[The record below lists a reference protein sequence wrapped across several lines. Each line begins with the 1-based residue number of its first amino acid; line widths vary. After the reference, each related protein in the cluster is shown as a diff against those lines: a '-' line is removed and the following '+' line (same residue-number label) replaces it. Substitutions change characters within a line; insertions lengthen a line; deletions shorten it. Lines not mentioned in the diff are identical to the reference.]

1 MSLFPASKRAAKFLS
16 AKISVVNQTFWIFD
30 FFSPKEGMIYCEF
43 VKQATSV
50 ISGSYNNISCAETN
64 VLY

>member
-1 MSLFPASKRAAKFLS
+1 
-16 AKISVVNQTFWIFD
+16 
-30 FFSPKEGMIYCEF
+30 MIYCEF